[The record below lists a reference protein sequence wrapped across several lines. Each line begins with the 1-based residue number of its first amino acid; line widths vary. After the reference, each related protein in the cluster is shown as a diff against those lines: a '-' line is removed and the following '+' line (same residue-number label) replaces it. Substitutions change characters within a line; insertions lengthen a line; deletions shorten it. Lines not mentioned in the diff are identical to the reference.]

1 MMLGKRSGAVLG
13 IATAV
18 LLTTTAC
25 SGGLLAGDDGG
36 GDEGGGAEGGGA
48 ESGPIKIG
56 MIVPSSGSSA
66 PTGASMANGA
76 QLAIDELND
85 AGGVLDGR
93 KLELVTAD
101 DACDPQQA
109 VAGANKLVSS
119 GVVISVGGYCSGA
132 TLPTLPIFDKAGV
145 PMIIPAANSQDLVSE
160 GLKSVFLINGTGL
173 QQSTAALDFIKKEG
187 YNSLAL
193 VDDNTSYS
201 VDITTETESQVTA
214 DGTVDVVLNSSVNAG
229 ESDYSAVVR
238 DIVSSDADIVYWTG
252 YYQEGGLII
261 DQLRKKGYEGDIMV
275 ADGSADS
282 TLAEI
287 AGAAADG
294 VYATMTPTP
303 TTIDGAEAWIEDYKD
318 AFGEDPKPY
327 STQSYDAV
335 RLAAA
340 AFEDAGSTDTDE
352 VIAALEAIDG
362 FDAFSG
368 PLTFT
373 PEHTLASGGFVILV
387 MENGEFV
394 LHDALQ

>member
-1 MMLGKRSGAVLG
+1 MKLGKRAGAMLG

-25 SGGLLAGDDGG
+25 SGGLLGGDTEG
-36 GDEGGGAEGGGA
+36 GDETGT
-48 ESGPIKIG
+48 IKIG
-56 MIVPSSGSSA
+56 MIVPTSGSSA
-66 PTGASMANGA
+66 PTGTSMSKGA
-76 QLAIDELND
+76 QLAVDEINE

-93 KLELVTAD
+93 MLELVVGD
-101 DACDPQQA
+101 GACDAQQA
-109 VAGANKLVSS
+109 VASANKLVSS

-145 PMIIPAANSQDLVSE
+145 PMIIPAANSQDLVNE

-173 QQSTAALDFIKKEG
+173 QQSTAALDFIKKQG
-187 YNSLAL
+187 YATVAL

-201 VDITTETESQVTA
+201 VDITTETEKQITE
-214 DGTVDVVLNSSVNAG
+214 DGAAEVVLNTSVNAG
-229 ESDYSAVVR
+229 ESDYSSVVR
-238 DIVSSDADIVYWTG
+238 DITSSAADVIYWTG

-261 DQLRKKGYEGDIMV
+261 DQLKKAGYEGDIIV

-287 AGAAADG
+287 AGAAAEG
-294 VYATMTPTP
+294 VFATMTPTP
-303 TTIDGAEAWIEDYKD
+303 NTIAGAESWIEDFEA
-318 AFGEDPKPY
+318 AFGEEPKPY

-368 PLTFT
+368 PLSFT

-387 MENGEFV
+387 MKDGDFV
-394 LHDALQ
+394 LHDDLQ

>member
-1 MMLGKRSGAVLG
+1 MKLGKRAGVMLG

-25 SGGLLAGDDGG
+25 SGGLLGGG
-36 GDEGGGAEGGGA
+36 GDGGDDT
-48 ESGPIKIG
+48 GPIKIG
-56 MIVPSSGSSA
+56 MIVPTSGSSA
-66 PTGASMANGA
+66 PTGTSMQKGA
-76 QLAIDELND
+76 QLAVDEINE

-93 KLELVTAD
+93 MLELVVGD
-101 DACDPQQA
+101 GACDAQQA
-109 VAGANKLVSS
+109 VASANKLVSS

-145 PMIIPAANSQDLVSE
+145 PMIIPAANSQDLVNE

-173 QQSTAALDFIKKEG
+173 QQSTAALDFIKKQG
-187 YNSLAL
+187 YATVAL

-201 VDITTETESQVTA
+201 VDITTETEKQITE
-214 DGTVDVVLNSSVNAG
+214 DGTVDVVLNTSVNAG
-229 ESDYSAVVR
+229 ESDYSSVVR
-238 DIVSSDADIVYWTG
+238 DIINSGAEIIYWTG
-252 YYQEGGLII
+252 YYQEGGLIT
-261 DQLRKKGYEGDIMV
+261 DQLRKNGYTGDIMV

-282 TLAEI
+282 TLAEV
-287 AGAAADG
+287 AGAAAEG
-294 VYATMTPTP
+294 VFATMTPTP
-303 TTIDGAEAWIEDYKD
+303 NTIAGAENWIEDFKA

-340 AFEDAGSTDTDE
+340 AFEDAGSTETDA

-368 PLTFT
+368 PLSFT
-373 PEHTLASGGFVILV
+373 PEHTLASGGFVILI
-387 MENGEFV
+387 MENGDFV
-394 LHDALQ
+394 LHDDLQ